1 MIPRSRRSLVSL
13 VMSVWSRNRQSS
25 GLLFS
30 SLSLL
35 AGWDRRQ
42 PGRKVVILSIA
53 IIALRVFYLT
63 CLGAL
68 ALYACGQ
75 IYLLYTYVRHQL
87 THTERRTRT
96 LPLSETD
103 ELVPRVTVQL
113 PLYNE
118 RYVARRIIE
127 AAAALDYPRDRL
139 HIQVLDDSTDD
150 TPERIQSRILQLQSE
165 GLHIDLVHRS
175 NRTGYK
181 AGALANGLSRTDGEF
196 IAIFDADFIPKPD
209 FLKRT
214 VPYFHADECI
224 GVVQARWGHLNGS
237 DNLLTRS
244 QTLAI
249 DAHFAVEQCARS
261 ASSLLFSFNR
271 CCVFSGSK
279 PCTTIGS
286 NAAFTFRCLWCSA
299 ADWRLT
305 TAGRCWRRFSGGTS
319 SSSARPN
326 FTLMA
331 NRGTGS
337 AAAMRR
343 PCAMT

>member
-87 THTERRTRT
+87 THPERRTKA
-96 LPLSETD
+96 LLLSRDGEPA
-103 ELVPRVTVQL
+103 PRVTVQL

-150 TPERIQSRILQLQSE
+150 TTELIQGRIAQLQAE
-165 GLHIDLVHRS
+165 GLHIDLIHRK
-175 NRTGYK
+175 NRVGYK
-181 AGALANGLSRTDGEF
+181 AGALANGLSYTSSEF
-196 IAIFDADFIPKPD
+196 IAIFDADFVPKPD
-209 FLKRT
+209 FLLRT
-214 VPYFHADECI
+214 VPYFQEDDCI
-224 GVVQARWGHLNGS
+224 GVVQA
-237 DNLLTRS
+237 
-244 QTLAI
+244 
-249 DAHFAVEQCARS
+249 
-261 ASSLLFSFNR
+261 
-271 CCVFSGSK
+271 
-279 PCTTIGS
+279 
-286 NAAFTFRCLWCSA
+286 
-299 ADWRLT
+299 
-305 TAGRCWRRFSGGTS
+305 
-319 SSSARPN
+319 
-326 FTLMA
+326 
-331 NRGTGS
+331 
-337 AAAMRR
+337 
-343 PCAMT
+343 